1 MNYLIT
7 GGTGLI
13 GRALID
19 KLLLNDATNNK
30 KESSEK
36 NIQITVLTRNITN
49 AKKILSSQVKLISEI
64 SINDIEHADVVI
76 NLAGEA
82 IADKRWSE
90 SQKSKICNSRWK
102 ITTHLVELI
111 NKAKNSPR
119 LLISGSAIGIYG
131 RQGTEF
137 INEQFNNYHKEFTH
151 TVCAKWEEL
160 ALGASTNTRVALL
173 RTGIV
178 LADNGGV
185 LAKMLLPFSLGLG
198 GKISKGEQIM
208 SWIHIND
215 MVNAILHIESHEHL
229 SGPINLT
236 APNPVSNKVFSEAL
250 AKQLKRPCFITTP
263 AWLLL
268 LLFGEMSDLL
278 LFGQNVIPQKLID
291 SGFTFKYSDVN
302 EALSNITQ

>member
-13 GRALID
+13 GRALIN
-19 KLLLNDATNNK
+19 KLLLNNAKNNK
-30 KESSEK
+30 KENSDK
-36 NIQITVLTRNITN
+36 NIQITVLTRNIIN
-49 AKKILSSQVKLISEI
+49 AKKILSSPVKLISEI
-64 SINDIEHADVVI
+64 SINDLEHADVVI

-82 IADKRWSE
+82 IADKRWTE

-102 ITTHLVELI
+102 ITANLVDLI
-111 NKAKNSPR
+111 NKTNNPPR
-119 LLISGSAIGIYG
+119 LLISGSAIGVYG
-131 RQGTEF
+131 RQGSKV
-137 INEQFNNYHKEFTH
+137 IDEQFNNHNKEFTH

-160 ALGASTNTRVALL
+160 ALIASTNTRVALL

-185 LAKMLLPFSLGLG
+185 LAKMLLPFTLGLG
-198 GKISKGEQIM
+198 GKISQGEQTM

-215 MVNAILHIESHEHL
+215 MVNAILHIESNEKL

-236 APNPVSNKVFSEAL
+236 APNPVSNKIFSEAL

-263 AWLLL
+263 AWLLIL
-268 LLFGEMSDLL
+268 IFGEMSDLL
-278 LFGQNVIPQKLID
+278 LFGQNVVPKKLID
-291 SGFTFKYSDVN
+291 SGFTFKYSDIN
-302 EALSNITQ
+302 EALSNIIN